1 MPLNY
6 VNKSSLLQGVGV
18 NLNSLI
24 GDRIK
29 EERQRLGLKQT
40 EIAEKAGISREMW
53 GKYERGI
60 AIPGGEVLFSF
71 AAAGADI
78 QYLMTGLRPHT
89 PDLSPRTAALVDN
102 FENMADEDKRAIE
115 RLAAAVQKPDTKTG
129 TN

>member
-6 VNKSSLLQGVGV
+6 VNKSSLLQGVCV

-24 GDRIK
+24 GGRIK

-53 GKYERGI
+53 GKYERGV

-78 QYLMTGLRPHT
+78 QYLMTGLRPNT
-89 PDLSPRTAALVDN
+89 PDLPPRTAALVDN